1 MSACS
6 DDTADADGNG
16 ELEKEEL
23 ELAIGSLQ
31 SGKLTKSE
39 FDDIWSALN
48 PDGKPKDVQLTEARG
63 RAYEGE
69 PDSVAPLSCP
79 HSVAHQFCLRPL
91 ELVTA
96 AQHAASNCAAEQ
108 LVAATRPQ
116 RWRRN
121 ARRRSRSSRA
131 SEQRIGA
138 SSAR

>member
-48 PDGKPKDVQLTEARG
+48 PDGKPFLSFTEFL
-63 RAYEGE
+63 EGMVNIKCNE
-69 PDSVAPLSCP
+69 SLGLAEESQGVPLN
-79 HSVAHQFCLRPL
+79 R
-91 ELVTA
+91 
-96 AQHAASNCAAEQ
+96 
-108 LVAATRPQ
+108 
-116 RWRRN
+116 
-121 ARRRSRSSRA
+121 
-131 SEQRIGA
+131 
-138 SSAR
+138 

>member
-48 PDGKPKDVQLTEARG
+48 PDGKPFLKN
-63 RAYEGE
+63 
-69 PDSVAPLSCP
+69 CP
-79 HSVAHQFCLRPL
+79 V
-91 ELVTA
+91 
-96 AQHAASNCAAEQ
+96 
-108 LVAATRPQ
+108 
-116 RWRRN
+116 
-121 ARRRSRSSRA
+121 RRRR
-131 SEQRIGA
+131 
-138 SSAR
+138 